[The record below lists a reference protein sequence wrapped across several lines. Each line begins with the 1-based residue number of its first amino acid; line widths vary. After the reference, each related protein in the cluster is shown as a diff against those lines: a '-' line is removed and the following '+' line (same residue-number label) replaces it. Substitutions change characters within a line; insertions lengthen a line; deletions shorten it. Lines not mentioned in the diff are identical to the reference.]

1 MMGTGRWRAGTCCVL
16 STLAFGLIAAGC
28 GTEDHPNDPRPALPI
43 EVTAAI
49 SDGRLSV
56 EPNTIGFRTGG
67 SEQPLDANEGQ
78 KNPELSSDLPVTV
91 SFTVANTTETDTA
104 IQISGAVDHRSPPI
118 LASGTGD
125 FKLELPTG
133 EYTVSAVGVPQA
145 ETTFKVGPVRISTQ
159 NDLLLP

>member
-1 MMGTGRWRAGTCCVL
+1 M
-16 STLAFGLIAAGC
+16 LAFGLIAAGC

-49 SDGRLSV
+49 SEGRLSV
-56 EPNTIGFRTGG
+56 EPNSIGFRNGG
-67 SEQPLDANEGQ
+67 SQQALNENEGQ
-78 KNPELSSDLPVTV
+78 SNPELSSDLPITV
-91 SFTVANTTETDTA
+91 SFTVANLTTTDTA
-104 IQISGAVDHRSPPI
+104 LQISGAVDRRSPPI

-133 EYTVSAVGVPQA
+133 EYTVSAVGVSQT
-145 ETTFKVGPVRISTQ
+145 ETTFNVGPVRVSSQ